1 MSTVPPVPQWTHDLT
16 KMSQNDFQS
25 ICKLAMS
32 HPETTTN
39 KTPSTEMTEPK
50 PCFLK
55 SPTGMKTE
63 DNQTAMACSPWS
75 NAKTIGR
82 FVHFLRCSTCGLES
96 INKTRFDSHLPC
108 SNESAGSADQK
119 NYLLHTCSV
128 CFACSTSQSLMDEHI
143 DLFHK
148 GSQVEL
154 IKTQELLK
162 PASMNPTTTAAS
174 NTPSTLSP
182 TSVATNTSNSSPPFR
197 GPVPSKKSED
207 NGCLDLSTS
216 TVATST
222 ASITTVTPT
231 STSFTPSITE
241 EQTKNGVETLR
252 KCHIC
257 SAELS
262 GNIEELARHL
272 AFVHLIPMPLMIGQL
287 AAVAAGMKDGQNKP
301 PSSSSTPQN
310 LPPVSPL
317 PTLGAPGLL
326 SLHENIPRCGWD
338 LSSLL
343 VMSNSLGQNSP
354 NERLSHLPLPFGQL
368 EGLPQQ
374 NPPPPFPLGSKNLF
388 GLNFDLP
395 PLPLLEQNGDSTQRN
410 PPTTEPDFKRARVE
424 APLSMEGNPF
434 FPRFQANS
442 TGGGGGL
449 QTPSSLCTQSS
460 QQPSPLLPGFLP
472 RMGFPST
479 PTGAQQLHQPLS
491 KASSLKGPSE
501 SRSRQGDESSS
512 SGANSGAPPGIVHNT
527 LRKTKSDMKVIHR
540 YLVQVKNDTREIHEI
555 PPQDLCNYIQDFI
568 VTAKKKDG
576 HEYEPESLKAFVHSL
591 ERHLKYHNYPHSVLK
606 DPEFAPARLVLSQ
619 RLNELRALS
628 QANGSANA
636 HRSQMEGG
644 KCSDFGFPES
654 HDGNKIV
661 NFNVLLQTGLLGP
674 SNPQALLNSIWL
686 IVRTQFNVV
695 GTQKHRTLT
704 WGQFQCV
711 TNGNAQDLLRF
722 TSRSGSQEVKFCHGH
737 GGPMGV
743 RVFDGYEGSSSN
755 GNSKRQTLPFDCVE
769 IFNFFARLRPAECRG
784 PDEPLYLCPD
794 PSWERGG
801 PWFKPILAGAQLLS
815 RIPRLLGM
823 KPPRDQMPPT
833 QLPSQLPVPDG
844 PMNSLIPNPH
854 NMQSFSQLRD
864 NLLATMNSLMTDKL
878 GRSEGSGQPLFPPS
892 FLNSQSGL
900 APENLSLLAA
910 GGMGQFSQSSME
922 EIGKLLSGGDQESKP
937 AHPTWNGSPIE
948 SSIDG
953 SGDETYISSPKSLP
967 SQTIVNN
974 ASAILPE
981 RKPTLTP

>member
-1 MSTVPPVPQWTHDLT
+1 M
-16 KMSQNDFQS
+16 N
-25 ICKLAMS
+25 
-32 HPETTTN
+32 TTT
-39 KTPSTEMTEPK
+39 
-50 PCFLK
+50 
-55 SPTGMKTE
+55 
-63 DNQTAMACSPWS
+63 
-75 NAKTIGR
+75 
-82 FVHFLRCSTCGLES
+82 
-96 INKTRFDSHLPC
+96 
-108 SNESAGSADQK
+108 
-119 NYLLHTCSV
+119 
-128 CFACSTSQSLMDEHI
+128 
-143 DLFHK
+143 
-148 GSQVEL
+148 
-154 IKTQELLK
+154 
-162 PASMNPTTTAAS
+162 S

-182 TSVATNTSNSSPPFR
+182 TSVATITSNSSPPFG
-197 GPVPSKKSED
+197 GPASSKKCED

-216 TVATST
+216 TVATNT
-222 ASITTVTPT
+222 ATITTITSS
-231 STSFTPSITE
+231 STSCTSSIAE
-241 EQTKNGVETLR
+241 EQAKNGVEHLR

-257 SAELS
+257 SAELNGS
-262 GNIEELARHL
+262 IEELTRHL
-272 AFVHLIPMPLMIGQL
+272 TFVHLIPMPLMIGQL

-310 LPPVSPL
+310 LPSVSPL
-317 PTLGAPGLL
+317 TTLGASGLL
-326 SLHENIPRCGWD
+326 SLHENMPRCGWD
-338 LSSLL
+338 LPSLL

-354 NERLSHLPLPFGQL
+354 NERLPHLPFPFGQL

-388 GLNFDLP
+388 SLNFDLP

-410 PPTTEPDFKRARVE
+410 PTTSEPDFKRSRME
-424 APLSMEGNPF
+424 TPLSMEGNPF
-434 FPRFQANS
+434 FPRFQPNS
-442 TGGGGGL
+442 AGGGV
-449 QTPSSLCTQSS
+449 QTPSSLCSRGA
-460 QQPSPLLPGFLP
+460 QQPSSLPPGFLP
-472 RMGFPST
+472 RMGFPSM
-479 PTGAQQLHQPLS
+479 PPIAQQSPQPLS
-491 KASSLKGPSE
+491 KASSLKGTPE
-501 SRSRQGDESSS
+501 NRSRQGDESSG
-512 SGANSGAPPGIVHNT
+512 SGANTGAAPGIVHNT

-628 QANGSANA
+628 QANGSTNA

-644 KCSDFGFPES
+644 KCGDFGFSDS

-661 NFNVLLQTGLLGP
+661 NFNTLLQTGLLGP

-695 GTQKHRTLT
+695 GTQKHRALT

-711 TNGNAQDLLRF
+711 TNANSQDLLRF
-722 TSRSGSQEVKFCHGH
+722 TSRSGSQEVRFCHGH

-743 RVFDGYEGSSSN
+743 RVFDGHEGSNSN
-755 GNSKRQTLPFDCVE
+755 SNSKRQTLPFDCVE
-769 IFNFFARLRPAECRG
+769 IFNFYARLRPAECRG

-801 PWFKPILAGAQLLS
+801 PWFKPIVAGSQLLS

-823 KPPRDQMPPT
+823 KPPRDPVP
-833 QLPSQLPVPDG
+833 PSQLPPSQLPDG
-844 PMNSLIPNPH
+844 SMSSLFPNPH

-864 NLLATMNSLMTDKL
+864 NLLATMNSFMADKI
-878 GRSEGSGQPLFPPS
+878 GRPEGSGQPVFPPS
-892 FLNSQSGL
+892 LLNPQGGPP
-900 APENLSLLAA
+900 PENLSLFAAA
-910 GGMGQFSQSSME
+910 GIGSFSQPSME
-922 EIGKLLSGGDQESKP
+922 EIGKLLSGSDQESKP
-937 AHPTWNGSPIE
+937 APQTWNGSPIG

-953 SGDETYISSPKSLP
+953 SGDETYVSSPKSLP
-967 SQTIVNN
+967 AQTVVNN
-974 ASAILPE
+974 APAILPE